1 MYNKCVSQWY
11 HMTGYTPLFK
21 FHFVIRWHS
30 DEIPLA
36 LHILNNLPIFVEAE
50 GWAQE
55 DLSSRMCG
63 ECVSVGD
70 AVCFLHAWGITEE
83 FQLVV
88 KHWDTLLLRYHF
100 HIVIKILSLWGSLFD
115 KCVLSDMAYCSNL
128 IHVTRKLELFIKRS
142 TAMSRSRSL

>member
-1 MYNKCVSQWY
+1 M
-11 HMTGYTPLFK
+11 
-21 FHFVIRWHS
+21 
-30 DEIPLA
+30 
-36 LHILNNLPIFVEAE
+36 
-50 GWAQE
+50 AQE

-100 HIVIKILSLWGSLFD
+100 HIVIKILSLWGSLFWQMCAVWYGILF
-115 KCVLSDMAYCSNL
+115 KSDSRYKEIRTFHKKKYSNEP
-128 IHVTRKLELFIKRS
+128 K
-142 TAMSRSRSL
+142 